1 MRLPVRS
8 LFAVFGE
15 DGLTVDSGGI
25 ICYVLSPI
33 RTIDNDLAN
42 NSDFG

>member
-8 LFAVFGE
+8 LFVFGE